1 MGIPGNS
8 HFPNVVSLLLPLSLA
23 TLLATAIGFQSG
35 IIRSGADPRA
45 AITAPQVVTVP
56 AGHFTYRAEGE
67 YFRNGYAVDGPMVD
81 MTMRQNLTIMKYQV
95 SSADYARCVAEGGC
109 QQPEPGFAAPV
120 GGAIPATGISQDDAR
135 AYAKWLS
142 DRTGEVW
149 RLPSDAELAFAAGS
163 LFPDETLGVA
173 ADTENPA
180 LRWLAD
186 YERQTSRKAS
196 GNPVPQSY
204 GSFGENEYGLADFG
218 GNVWEW
224 TSSCSRRVTLGKDGE
239 VVDTVASCGI
249 PVASGKHRAAMSAFV
264 KNPKSG
270 GCAVGV
276 PPDNLGFRLVKDTRW
291 YAPLLERLGAAAL
304 FS

>member
-1 MGIPGNS
+1 M
-8 HFPNVVSLLLPLSLA
+8 
-23 TLLATAIGFQSG
+23 
-35 IIRSGADPRA
+35 
-45 AITAPQVVTVP
+45 
-56 AGHFTYRAEGE
+56 
-67 YFRNGYAVDGPMVD
+67 
-81 MTMRQNLTIMKYQV
+81 
-95 SSADYARCVAEGGC
+95 SSANYARCVAEGGC

-120 GGAIPATGISQDDAR
+120 GGEIPATGISQDDAH

-142 DRTGEVW
+142 ERTGAVW

-173 ADTENPA
+173 ADSENPA

-186 YERQTSRKAS
+186 YERQTSRKAA

-218 GNVWEW
+218 GNIWEW
-224 TSSCSRRVTLGKDGE
+224 TASCSHRVTLGKDGE
-239 VVDTVASCGI
+239 VVDTAAACGI

-291 YAPLLERLGAAAL
+291 YAPLVEKLRAARLI
-304 FS
+304 S

>member
-8 HFPNVVSLLLPLSLA
+8 HFPNAVSLLLPLSLA
-23 TLLATAIGFQSG
+23 TLLATVIGFQSG
-35 IIRSGADPRA
+35 IIHGSSDPR
-45 AITAPQVVTVP
+45 TAMTQPQVVTVP
-56 AGHFTYRAEGE
+56 AGSFTYRAEGE

-81 MTMRQNLTIMKYQV
+81 VTMRQNLTITKYQV

-120 GGAIPATGISQDDAR
+120 DGEIPATGISQDDAR
-135 AYAKWLS
+135 AYAAWLS
-142 DRTGEVW
+142 ERTGTVW
-149 RLPSDAELAFAAGS
+149 RLPSDTELAFAAGS

-173 ADTENPA
+173 ADSENPA

-239 VVDTVASCGI
+239 MLDTVASCGI

-291 YAPLLERLGAAAL
+291 YAPLLEKLRAATL
-304 FS
+304 IS